1 MDDRAMETAA
11 APDAVSTHFPD
22 LAPRLAHWAER
33 LEALRAN
40 RQQAPLE
47 SPVDLLANEIS
58 AAIDS
63 GDLSTRDLDRA
74 IRALS
79 LQAFL
84 ARAARLRRYMGELD
98 PGRNDETLR
107 ALVRRLTVDSSGRKR
122 PFAEF
127 RREVERERIGI
138 VLTAHPTFALSTE
151 LTRLLAMLA
160 SGRDEANRPIDE
172 TQRRAAEALA
182 ARARHGLPDGI
193 TLDDE
198 RKAAGQAIECIHL
211 ALARLNLILL
221 DEAANAYPTEWRQL
235 VPRLVTAATWVG
247 FDLDGRNDIRWF
259 QTLEARLDLAAR
271 QLARYRAAAGPNDD
285 PEGLL
290 TTAHEQ
296 TLALA
301 TALQKSGGDA
311 AVLAPLLRVL
321 AESGKTRFVDPKPLI
336 ESLDGAIEAA
346 GAADALDL
354 ALLRAEVTN
363 FGIGAAHIHVRL
375 NAAQIHNAVRHD
387 IGFDGDPAQPGQ
399 RRRNLAE
406 LDARL
411 AAVQPMQ
418 VNFGSVMTEEM
429 SGRRLFMLVAQMLK
443 HVDGATP
450 IRFLIAEC
458 DSHFTVLAALYLA
471 KLFGVADRVDISPLF
486 ETPDALRHGHDV
498 IRDLLASEHYRA
510 YVEARG
516 RLCIQTGYSDAGRYV
531 GQPAAA
537 LAVERLRIKVAEA
550 LAEAKLPG
558 VALVIFD
565 THGESIGRG
574 AHPDGL
580 AARLDYIDT
589 PESRLRFAAHGLSVK
604 QELSFQGGDGYVM
617 FGNPALAFATLTRLV
632 EHALA
637 PPAPAP
643 DPFYRETDY
652 SLDFFVTIKEF
663 NEGLIDDPNYAMLL
677 AAFGTNLLYPSG
689 SRPLRRQR
697 DGGKS
702 AEAPSP
708 RQLRA
713 IPHNA
718 VLQQMGYLANSLGG
732 VGRAMALDG
741 ERFVDIHAR
750 SPRLR
755 SLVALAA
762 AARKVSSRDALVAY
776 VSLLDPVN
784 WLLLAATD
792 RNDGRRAEYRRVA
805 GILNEIGRYSRLNRI
820 LRMFLQD
827 DIDLAEGLASVDRP
841 LEYSVVQADIEL
853 LHALRIAL
861 IRQILRLAARLPRF
875 SPRADFTVDDV
886 LAEILHLDVPAA
898 TRQLR
903 ATFPAAGASVDDSA
917 FGEPAT
923 YRAEGERGYAR
934 EHRLLFDPLDAL
946 YDDVRRIG
954 VAIMHLVGA
963 VG

>member
-1 MDDRAMETAA
+1 MDDRAKETAA
-11 APDAVSTHFPD
+11 AQDAVSAHFPD
-22 LAPRLAHWAER
+22 LAPRLTQWAER
-33 LEALRAN
+33 LEALRSN

-58 AAIDS
+58 AAIDN
-63 GDLSTRDLDRA
+63 GDLSTGDLDRA
-74 IRALS
+74 IRALT

-84 ARAARLRRYMGELD
+84 ARAARLRRYMGEID
-98 PGRNDETLR
+98 PERNDETLR
-107 ALVRRLTVDSSGRKR
+107 GLIRRLVVDGNGRRR

-127 RREVERERIGI
+127 RRELERERIGI
-138 VLTAHPTFALSTE
+138 VLTAHPTFALSPE
-151 LTRLLAMLA
+151 LTRTLAMLA
-160 SGRDEANRPIDE
+160 SGRDETNRPVDE
-172 TQRRAAEALA
+172 AQRRAGEMLV
-182 ARARHGLPDGI
+182 ARARHGLPEGI
-193 TLDDE
+193 TLDEE
-198 RKAAGQAIECIHL
+198 RRAAGQAIENIHA
-211 ALARLNLILL
+211 ALSRLNLIVL
-221 DEAANAYPTEWRQL
+221 DEAANAYPDDWRLL
-235 VPRLVTAATWVG
+235 VPRFVTAATWVG

-259 QTLEARLDLAAR
+259 HTLEARLDLAAR
-271 QLARYRAAAGPNDD
+271 QLDRYREVAAPSDD
-285 PEGLL
+285 PDGLL
-290 TTAHEQ
+290 ATAHEQ
-296 TLALA
+296 TATLAA
-301 TALQKSGGDA
+301 ALRSSGGDA
-311 AVLAPLLRVL
+311 TALAPVLRLL
-321 AESGKTRFVDPKPLI
+321 AESGTTRFSDPAPLL
-336 ESLDGAIEAA
+336 ESLDAVIAVA
-346 GAADALDL
+346 RPSDALDL
-354 ALLRAEVTN
+354 ALLRAEVAT
-363 FGIGAAHIHVRL
+363 FGIGAAQIHMRV

-387 IGFDGDPAQPGQ
+387 IGFEGDPAQPGQ
-399 RRRNLAE
+399 RRRNLVE

-411 AAVQPMQ
+411 ASVEPMQ
-418 VNFGSVMTEEM
+418 VNFGSVITEEM
-429 SGRRLFMLVAQMLK
+429 SGRRLFMLVAQILK
-443 HVDGATP
+443 HIDQATP

-471 KLFGVADRVDISPLF
+471 RTFGVAEKIDISPLF
-486 ETPDALRHGHDV
+486 ETPEALRHGHDV
-498 IRDLLASEHYRA
+498 IRDLLANEHYRA
-510 YVEARG
+510 YVQQRG

-531 GQPAAA
+531 GQPAAS

-550 LAEAKLPG
+550 LTEAKLPG
-558 VALVIFD
+558 VELVIFD

-580 AARLDYIDT
+580 AARLHYVDT
-589 PESRLRFAAHGLSVK
+589 PESRLRFAANGLLVK

-617 FGNPALAFATLTRLV
+617 FGNPSLAYATLTRLV
-632 EHALA
+632 EHALT
-637 PPAPAP
+637 PPEPAP

-677 AAFGTNLLYPSG
+677 GAFGTNLLYPSG
-689 SRPLRRQR
+689 SRPLRRQT
-697 DGGKS
+697 DSGKP
-702 AEAPSP
+702 AEALSP

-732 VGRAMALDG
+732 VGRAMALDLD
-741 ERFVDIHAR
+741 RFADIHR
-750 SPRLR
+750 QSPRLR

-776 VSLLDPVN
+776 VALLDPVN

-792 RNDGRRAEYRRVA
+792 KNASRRSEYRRVA

-820 LRMFLQD
+820 LRLFLQD
-827 DIDLAEGLASVDRP
+827 DIDLGEGLASVDRP

-861 IRQILRLAARLPRF
+861 IRQIFRLASRLPRF
-875 SPRADFTVDDV
+875 SPRADFTVDDM
-886 LAEILHLDVPAA
+886 LAEILHLDVPSA
-898 TRQLR
+898 TAHLR
-903 ATFPAAGASVDDSA
+903 ATFPAAGATIDDAA

-946 YDDVRRIG
+946 HDDVRRIS
-954 VAIMHLVGA
+954 VAIMHLIGA

>member
-11 APDAVSTHFPD
+11 APDAVTAHFPD
-22 LAPRLAHWAER
+22 LAPRLSRWAER

-40 RQQAPLE
+40 RRLAPLE

-74 IRALS
+74 IRALT

-84 ARAARLRRYMGELD
+84 ARAARLRRYMGEID
-98 PGRNDETLR
+98 PERNDGTMR
-107 ALVRRLTVDSSGRKR
+107 ALIRSLTVDAQGRKR
-122 PFAEF
+122 SFDAF
-127 RREVERERIGI
+127 RRELERERIGI
-138 VLTAHPTFALSTE
+138 VLTAHPTFALSPE
-151 LTRLLAMLA
+151 LTRMLAMLA
-160 SGRDEANRPIDE
+160 SGRDEENRSIDD
-172 TQRRAAEALA
+172 TQRRAAEMLV

-193 TLDDE
+193 TLEEE
-198 RKAAGQAIECIHL
+198 RRAAGQAIENIHT
-211 ALARLNLILL
+211 ALARLNLIVL
-221 DEAANAYPTEWRQL
+221 DEAANAYPDEWRLL
-235 VPRLVTAATWVG
+235 VPRFVTAATWVG

-259 QTLEARLDLAAR
+259 HTLEARLDLAAR
-271 QLARYRAAAGPNDD
+271 QLDRYRRAAGPSDD
-285 PEGLL
+285 PDGLL

-296 TLALA
+296 TVALA
-301 TALQKSGGDA
+301 DALRKSGGDGDT
-311 AVLAPLLRVL
+311 LAPVLRLL
-321 AESGKTRFVDPKPLI
+321 AESGRTRFGDPQPLLD
-336 ESLDGAIEAA
+336 SLDGAIAA
-346 GAADALDL
+346 ARPSDALDL
-354 ALLRAEVTN
+354 ALLRAEVAT
-363 FGIGAAHIHVRL
+363 FGIGAAHIHMRL

-387 IGFDGDPAQPGQ
+387 IGFEGDPAQPGQ

-411 AAVQPMQ
+411 AAAQPMQ
-418 VNFGSVMTEEM
+418 VNFGSVITEEM
-429 SGRRLFMLVAQMLK
+429 SGRRLFMLVAQILK
-443 HVDGATP
+443 HVDQATP

-471 KLFGVADRVDISPLF
+471 RLFGVADHVDISPLF

-498 IRDLLASEHYRA
+498 IRDLLANGHYRA
-510 YVEARG
+510 YVQQRG

-531 GQPAAA
+531 GQPAAS

-558 VALVIFD
+558 VELVIFD
-565 THGESIGRG
+565 THGESMGRG

-580 AARLDYIDT
+580 AARLDYTDT
-589 PESRLRFAAHGLSVK
+589 PESRLRFAAHGLAVK

-617 FGNPALAFATLTRLV
+617 FGNPALAYATLARLV

-637 PPAPAP
+637 PTEATP
-643 DPFYRETDY
+643 DPFYRETDF

-689 SRPLRRQR
+689 SRPLRRQA
-697 DGGKS
+697 DSGKA
-702 AEAPSP
+702 AETPSP

-732 VGRAMALDG
+732 VGRAMALDM
-741 ERFVDIHAR
+741 ERFVDIHR
-750 SPRLR
+750 ESPRLR

-792 RNDGRRAEYRRVA
+792 REAGRRTEYRRVA

-820 LRMFLQD
+820 LRLFLQD

-861 IRQILRLAARLPRF
+861 IRQVFRLASRLPRF

-886 LAEILHLDVPAA
+886 LAEILHLDVPSA

-903 ATFPAAGASVDDSA
+903 ATFPAAGAAIDDAA

-946 YDDVRRIG
+946 HDDVRRIS